1 MSRRRKAT
9 ANARTPAPSPPQERA
24 PSPDRATIVFAAA
37 IALITFVVFLPSLDN
52 DFNYD
57 DDEMILRNEHYRGLG
72 AEDLRWMFTTFHM
85 GHYQPLT
92 WVTLAADHALWGMNP
107 RGYHMT
113 NLLLH
118 SLCAALVFLIA
129 RSILRSLTTSMTS
142 VVTISLGAAAAS
154 LLFALHP
161 LRVESVAWIT
171 ERRDVLS
178 SCLLLAC
185 LWMYLRARQC
195 EATHRRHAWLA
206 GAFVVYVASLLSRA
220 MGVTLP
226 IILLVIDWYPLRR
239 IGWDRGW
246 SGSDAWRVILEKLP
260 YFAAALVT
268 GVVAIEAQRD
278 VGAAI
283 DLVYLNVAERAAVA
297 CYGLVFYLYKSLWP
311 LHLAPFYELK
321 LPVDVASLKYVVS
334 ASIVVVSAALVIS
347 LRKKYPGLLA
357 VAICYTVLLLPVL
370 GIFQSGRQEVADRY
384 SYLPSVVLAL
394 GLVGCVSKSL
404 ISKRLQLSQAAMALP
419 IAVLLAWWSSLT
431 WQQCEVWRDR
441 VTLWRHGTSVVPTSY
456 LAQYNLGC
464 SEGLASNHTQAIE
477 AFRRCLELNPAYT
490 KALFNMG
497 NSFQMLQRDADAL
510 DVYARAIAVNP
521 NDALS
526 YYEMGNVYLKAGRS
540 DDALAAFR
548 KVTELRQDYPRANV
562 NLGAVL
568 ARRGDHLAA
577 IEQFRKAIGINPN
590 MRDAHYNLAISLEA
604 TRKVDEA
611 ASEYRT
617 AIQIDPNFPDARV
630 NLANILVRAGL
641 LDEAIEQYQA
651 ALRTNPSHPVAM
663 ANLDRLLSKRGGDRQ
678 PPDQSR

>member
-1 MSRRRKAT
+1 MSRRRRIEAT
-9 ANARTPAPSPPQERA
+9 APKPAPPQA
-24 PSPDRATIVFAAA
+24 PPSPDRAPILIAAA
-37 IALITFVVFLPSLDN
+37 VALITFVVFLPSLDN

-57 DDEMILRNEHYRGLG
+57 DDEMILRNDHYRGFG
-72 AEDLRWMFTTFHM
+72 AENLRWMFTTFHM

-92 WVTLAADHALWGMNP
+92 WVSLAADHALWGMNP
-107 RGYHMT
+107 RGYHTT
-113 NLLLH
+113 NLILH
-118 SLCAALVFLIA
+118 SLSAALVFLIA
-129 RSILRSLTTSMTS
+129 RMIFKGLTSPTTGGMAISI
-142 VVTISLGAAAAS
+142 GAAAAG

-195 EATHRRHAWLA
+195 EATDRRRAWLA

-246 SGSDAWRVILEKLP
+246 SSPNARRVILEKLP

-311 LHLAPFYELK
+311 LQLAPFYELR
-321 LPVDVASLKYVVS
+321 LPVDLASLKYVLS
-334 ASIVVVSAALVIS
+334 ASIVVVIAALVIS
-347 LRKKYPGLLA
+347 FRKKYPGLLA

-384 SYLPSVVLAL
+384 SYLPGLVLAL
-394 GLVGCVSKSL
+394 GLVGGVWKFL
-404 ISKRLQLSQAAMALP
+404 IGKRLQLRQAAMALP
-419 IAVLLAWWSSLT
+419 IAVLLAWWSTLT

-441 VTLWRHGTSVVPTSY
+441 VTLWRHGTRVVPTSY
-456 LAQYNLGC
+456 LAHYNLGC
-464 SEGLASNHTQAIE
+464 SEGLVGNHAEAIE
-477 AFRRCLELNPAYT
+477 AFRTCLELNPAYT

-510 DVYARAIAVNP
+510 DVYTRAIAVNP

-526 YYEMGNVYLKAGRS
+526 YYEMGNVYLRAGRS

-568 ARRGDHLAA
+568 ARRGDHAAA
-577 IEQFRKAIGINPN
+577 IEQFRTAIRLNPDL
-590 MRDAHYNLAISLEA
+590 RDAHYNLAISLEA
-604 TRKVDEA
+604 TRKDDEA
-611 ASEYRT
+611 AIEYRT
-617 AIQIDPNFPDARV
+617 AIRIDPDFPDARV
-630 NLANILVRAGL
+630 NLANILVRTGL
-641 LDEAIEQYQA
+641 VDEAIEQYRA
-651 ALRTNPSHPVAM
+651 ALRTNPSHPEAK
-663 ANLDRLLSKRGGDRQ
+663 ANLNRLLMRLGGVNK
-678 PPDQSR
+678 PSGQSR

>member
-1 MSRRRKAT
+1 MSRRRKSGAK
-9 ANARTPAPSPPQERA
+9 APTPAPQRETP
-24 PSPDRATIVFAAA
+24 PSPDRAPVLIAAA
-37 IALITFVVFLPSLDN
+37 VALITFVVFLPSLDN

-57 DDEMILRNEHYRGLG
+57 DDETILRNEHYRGFG
-72 AEDLRWMFTTFHM
+72 AENLRWMFTTFHM

-92 WVTLAADHALWGMNP
+92 WVSLAADHALWGMNP

-118 SLCAALVFLIA
+118 SLSAALVFLVT
-129 RSILRSLTTSMTS
+129 RLMLTSLTSLITSGMA
-142 VVTISLGAAAAS
+142 VSLGAAAAS
-154 LLFALHP
+154 LLFAVHP

-185 LWMYLRARQC
+185 MWMYLRARQC
-195 EATHRRHAWLA
+195 KPTDRCHAWLA
-206 GAFVVYVASLLSRA
+206 GAFMIYVASLLSRA

-246 SGSDAWRVILEKLP
+246 TGSDARGVILEKLP
-260 YFAAALVT
+260 YLAAALLT

-283 DLVYLNVAERAAVA
+283 DLVYLNLAERAAVA

-321 LPVDVASLKYVVS
+321 LPVDLASIKYVLS
-334 ASIVVVSAALVIS
+334 GSSVVALAALVVS
-347 LRKKYPGLLA
+347 LRRKCPGLMV

-370 GIFQSGRQEVADRY
+370 GVFQSGRQEVADRY
-384 SYLPSVVLAL
+384 SYLPSVVLAM
-394 GLVGCVSKSL
+394 GLVGGVSKFFDG
-404 ISKRLQLSQAAMALP
+404 KRLRMKLAVIALP
-419 IAVLLAWWSSLT
+419 LVIVMGWWSTLT
-431 WQQCEVWRDR
+431 WRQCEVWHDR
-441 VTLWRHGTSVVPTSY
+441 VTLWRHGTRVVPTSY

-464 SEGLASNHTQAIE
+464 SEGLAGNHTEAID
-477 AFRRCLELNPAYT
+477 AFRRCLELNPAYA

-497 NSFQMLQRDADAL
+497 NSFQMLRRDADAL
-510 DVYARAIAVNP
+510 DVYAKAIAANP

-526 YYEMGNVYLKAGRS
+526 HFEMGNVYLRAGRS

-562 NLGAVL
+562 NLGAIL
-568 ARRGDHLAA
+568 ARRGDHAEA
-577 IEQFRKAIGINPN
+577 IEQFRTAIRLNPEL
-590 MRDAHYNLAISLEA
+590 RDAHYNLAISLEA
-604 TRKVDEA
+604 TRKDDEA
-611 ASEYRT
+611 AKEYRT
-617 AIQIDPNFPDARV
+617 AIQLDPNFPDARV
-630 NLANILVRAGL
+630 NLANILVRSGL
-641 LDEAIEQYQA
+641 VDEAIEEYRA
-651 ALRTNPSHPVAM
+651 ALRTNPSHPEAK
-663 ANLDRLLSKRGGDRQ
+663 ANLDRLLLRLGGVKK
-678 PPDQSR
+678 PSGQSR